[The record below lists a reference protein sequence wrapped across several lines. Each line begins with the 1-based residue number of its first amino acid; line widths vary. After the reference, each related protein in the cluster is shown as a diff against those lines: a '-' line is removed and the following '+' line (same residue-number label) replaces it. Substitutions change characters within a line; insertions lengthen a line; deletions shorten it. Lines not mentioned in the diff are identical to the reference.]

1 MYSFLK
7 LKTQTHKKK
16 RKKSGEV
23 QVATHWDSPLCH
35 FDAPLEYYFCVVC
48 PRNVF
53 REQKMVMEVQVA
65 TTLDSRITANF
76 APQCLHQYI
85 LCTSQHL
92 SRNCKALQNLAVRA
106 IFCGLATPHGLE
118 P

>member
-1 MYSFLK
+1 MSE
-7 LKTQTHKKK
+7 
-16 RKKSGEV
+16 EV
-23 QVATHWDSPLCH
+23 QVATHWDSPLCP

-76 APQCLHQYI
+76 APQCLHQYK
-85 LCTSQHL
+85 SY
-92 SRNCKALQNLAVRA
+92 ALINKCQAFVNSLNSLN
-106 IFCGLATPHGLE
+106 FLTFL
-118 P
+118 